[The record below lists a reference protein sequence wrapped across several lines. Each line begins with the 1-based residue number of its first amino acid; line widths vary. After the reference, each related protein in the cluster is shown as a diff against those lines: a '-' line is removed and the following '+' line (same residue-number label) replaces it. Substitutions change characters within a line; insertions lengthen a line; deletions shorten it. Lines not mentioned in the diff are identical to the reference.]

1 MAHKNVNLIWR
12 EPLMGD
18 LRLIELFLC
27 CDICGWDGICVCGGR
42 AGKKHTSSVF
52 LNAQKKVRRPTIRC
66 RLHPSLERSI
76 E

>member
-27 CDICGWDGICVCGGR
+27 CDICGWDGIVCVGGGQVKSTLLR
-42 AGKKHTSSVF
+42 FSLMLRRRSGGQQYIAGY
-52 LNAQKKVRRPTIRC
+52 IR
-66 RLHPSLERSI
+66 L
-76 E
+76 